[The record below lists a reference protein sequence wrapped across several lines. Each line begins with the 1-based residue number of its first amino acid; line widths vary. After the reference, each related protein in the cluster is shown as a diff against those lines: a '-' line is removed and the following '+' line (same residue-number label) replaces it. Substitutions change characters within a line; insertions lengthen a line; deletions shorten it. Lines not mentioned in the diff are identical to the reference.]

1 MTSVDYD
8 SPNSRGFPRGASS
21 SYDQHDH
28 APMDLDPEEEKV
40 NISRKLET
48 IDYSHGVPAA
58 IGASRGWGGADG
70 EQATVQSVDYHHGQ
84 GMGMVGAGAVA
95 PPAMAGFRG
104 GGGGY
109 PPPASHEAYGAGFPA
124 YPNYEGFPLGGG
136 GGAGAGGFFPGVD
149 AATLFAAYSEQTGQF
164 FFSKLARYRARG
176 YNYAR
181 PPELTL
187 FQSKTKVYTFH
198 HKKCLLER
206 CRVSGVQ
213 YRSGTVS
220 VAI

>member
-1 MTSVDYD
+1 MALASASIFIPACSKYHYLTNSVFKWLAHCESMTSVDYD
-8 SPNSRGFPRGASS
+8 SPNPRGFPRGASS
-21 SYDQHDH
+21 SYDQHGH

-40 NISRKLET
+40 NISQKLET

-136 GGAGAGGFFPGVD
+136 GGGAGAGGFFPGVD

-164 FFSKLARYRARG
+164 FF
-176 YNYAR
+176 
-181 PPELTL
+181 
-187 FQSKTKVYTFH
+187 FQS
-198 HKKCLLER
+198 
-206 CRVSGVQ
+206 
-213 YRSGTVS
+213 
-220 VAI
+220 